1 MLGDKPFHLV
11 NGILGPVVMPPR
23 EFIDIAL
30 QVLGRHLVVDT
41 DEASL
46 QQCPEAF
53 NSVRMRL
60 VAHILTHGV
69 VHCFVRPVNPL
80 VGAGLVRVERRTVCE
95 EISQNYLK
103 NISNKSP
110 KCTPAGSIQSVIWQS
125 YSLYPGRPAIEHWT
139 EQKLLSVGVGT

>member
-1 MLGDKPFHLV
+1 
-11 NGILGPVVMPPR
+11 MPPR

-69 VHCFVRPVNPL
+69 
-80 VGAGLVRVERRTVCE
+80 
-95 EISQNYLK
+95 S
-103 NISNKSP
+103 
-110 KCTPAGSIQSVIWQS
+110 
-125 YSLYPGRPAIEHWT
+125 SLLRAAC
-139 EQKLLSVGVGT
+139 

>member
-1 MLGDKPFHLV
+1 
-11 NGILGPVVMPPR
+11 MPPR

-60 VAHILTHGV
+60 AAHI
-69 VHCFVRPVNPL
+69 RPFPRYNLIEVL
-80 VGAGLVRVERRTVCE
+80 E
-95 EISQNYLK
+95 S
-103 NISNKSP
+103 
-110 KCTPAGSIQSVIWQS
+110 SI
-125 YSLYPGRPAIEHWT
+125 
-139 EQKLLSVGVGT
+139 K